1 MDWQTVLNRGQ
12 DPYILPPVHLNIQ
25 LQFELYEKSYYQFL
39 LRLSVFMGGIWF
51 GLADSFERPAVEW
64 HCYACHQDSVYVLS
78 NDCGFVAAIGA
89 E

>member
-1 MDWQTVLNRGQ
+1 MC
-12 DPYILPPVHLNIQ
+12 
-25 LQFELYEKSYYQFL
+25 
-39 LRLSVFMGGIWF
+39 LSVLMDGIWF

-64 HCYACHQDSVYVLS
+64 YWYAGHKDSVYVLS